1 MDQKFKILWFTD
13 EATSYVTTLDKW
25 CSGPSVLM
33 SSLNL
38 NDAKKECSESPN
50 CHMFYDLEG
59 TGDWFVACEVTS
71 SIWNTSS
78 ASSGTILYTKQHGTI
93 THSLMFKDKL

>member
-1 MDQKFKILWFTD
+1 
-13 EATSYVTTLDKW
+13 
-25 CSGPSVLM
+25 M

-59 TGDWFVACEVTS
+59 AGDWFVACEVTS
-71 SIWNTSS
+71 SIHDTTSS
-78 ASSGTILYTKQHGTI
+78 SYGTILYTKQHGNI
-93 THSLMFKDKL
+93 THHLMFKDKVFKVIGPPLALLPLLVPRV

>member
-1 MDQKFKILWFTD
+1 
-13 EATSYVTTLDKW
+13 
-25 CSGPSVLM
+25 M

-71 SIWNTSS
+71 SIWNTTNS
-78 ASSGTILYTKQHGTI
+78 SSGTILYTKQHGTI
-93 THSLMFKDKL
+93 THSSMFKDKL

>member
-1 MDQKFKILWFTD
+1 
-13 EATSYVTTLDKW
+13 
-25 CSGPSVLM
+25 M
-33 SSLNL
+33 SSLNV

-71 SIWNTSS
+71 SIWNSS
-78 ASSGTILYTKQHGTI
+78 DGTILFTKQKGTI
-93 THSLMFKDKL
+93 THNSMFKDKL